1 MTAISAINLSLL
13 YRYIVV
19 RVRRSNIFCA
29 RADQTVVVQLL
40 DHVRGPAADS
50 GDGEDRSKQVDVET
64 QRGVGG
70 SRIEIHV
77 GVEVLFTLD
86 VLLDRL
92 RHVVPLGV
100 G

>member
-1 MTAISAINLSLL
+1 MTAISAISLSLF

-19 RVRRSNIFCA
+19 RVHRSDIFCA
-29 RADQTVVVQLL
+29 GADQSVVVELL

-77 GVEVLFTLD
+77 GVEMLFALD
-86 VLLDRL
+86 VLLDRF
-92 RHVVPLGV
+92 RHVIPLGV
-100 G
+100 